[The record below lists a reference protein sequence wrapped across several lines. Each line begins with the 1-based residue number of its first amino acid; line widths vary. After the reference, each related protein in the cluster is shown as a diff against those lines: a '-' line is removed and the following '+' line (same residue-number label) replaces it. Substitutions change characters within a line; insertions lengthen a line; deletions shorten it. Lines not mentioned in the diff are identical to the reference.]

1 MIGANLY
8 NHMQLFQIC
17 CTAEGAFSSLFLL
30 IILKMEGAF
39 KLIAACFKGNSSS
52 SAAAV
57 VPQELCKGNNDKKK
71 EKLGAK
77 TQKAPIPTSY
87 FPLGSNLSR
96 L

>member
-1 MIGANLY
+1 
-8 NHMQLFQIC
+8 
-17 CTAEGAFSSLFLL
+17 
-30 IILKMEGAF
+30 MEGAF

-57 VPQELCKGNNDKKK
+57 VPQEESCNGINNDKKK

-87 FPLGSNLSR
+87 FPLGSNFSR